1 MLLSLPAS
9 RSWDPPDLTSSL
21 DLFKRINRPS
31 LTTGHPLLRH
41 DWHPIEKDAGVF
53 VLSCYLKT
61 NRQCHLS
68 HALWRQIYY
77 HVHTLLLWIVKLIS
91 QCQHLPRFAFSP
103 VGKLGNLWTLFSHFC
118 PSLWEFLFYIES
130 WHLAEV
136 ERGERRKDNY
146 MKLYFIFW
154 GVQRYYEG
162 VILYKGWRMIPT
174 FQSSNN
180 LRKHW
185 KTRRSNKLCN
195 NTKSGHWYTLLGWH
209 LHNTNKF

>member
-1 MLLSLPAS
+1 MIDTQLKKMPVCLCYRVISKQIDNVIFPMLCDGKYITMCTHCYYELWNWLAS
-9 RSWDPPDLTSSL
+9 VSISL
-21 DLFKRINRPS
+21 DLLFHFWFDKS
-31 LTTGHPLLRH
+31 ET
-41 DWHPIEKDAGVF
+41 
-53 VLSCYLKT
+53 
-61 NRQCHLS
+61 
-68 HALWRQIYY
+68 
-77 HVHTLLLWIVKLIS
+77 
-91 QCQHLPRFAFSP
+91 P

-118 PSLWEFLFYIES
+118 PSLWESLFYIES